1 MNHQDPP
8 PSSPPPGLTWTEENY
23 RALAR
28 FVQSY
33 SGIIME
39 RVAQKGVRERLTQHI
54 QSLGISSIDD
64 YLLLLQSPKSAALR
78 GELIS
83 LITVSES
90 YFFRNPDQFRYIART
105 LLPRLAAN
113 RQELGLRREIRVL
126 SAGCSTGEETYSL
139 AAICLWFQRRH
150 PDLAITVVGAD
161 INPRNVELARAG
173 IYRDRSFR
181 QVSRDLRHEFGFPL
195 YREIPEGYAVE
206 EELRRF
212 VQFKTLNLKDPDALK
227 CHAGSDIIMCRNV
240 LIYFEETFRNALL
253 QTFQGLLNPGGML
266 FLGETE
272 SLAAVP
278 AGFELV
284 PCLRAYGYRKL
295 HPSGHTP

>member
-1 MNHQDPP
+1 MSHQDPP
-8 PSSPPPGLTWTEENY
+8 APPALTWTEKNY
-23 RALAR
+23 RALEK
-28 FVQSY
+28 FVLSY
-33 SGIIME
+33 SGIIMD
-39 RVAQKGVRERLTQHI
+39 RVAQKGVRDRITQHI
-54 QSLGISSIDD
+54 LSLGVSSVED
-64 YLLLLQSPKSAALR
+64 YLLLLHSRKSAALR

-105 LLPRLAAN
+105 LLPRLAEN

-161 INPRNVELARAG
+161 INPRNVEQAREG
-173 IYRDRSFR
+173 LYRARSFR
-181 QVSRDLRHEFGFPL
+181 KVSRDLRHEFGFPL
-195 YREIPEGYAVE
+195 YREIPDGYAVE
-206 EELRRF
+206 EDLRRF
-212 VQFKTLNLKDPDALK
+212 VQFKTLNLKDLDALK

-240 LIYFEETFRNALL
+240 LIYFEDTFRNALM
-253 QTFQGLLNPGGML
+253 QMFQGLLNPGGML

-272 SLAAVP
+272 SLAVVP

-295 HPSGHTP
+295 HPTVHSP